1 MSKRAFLGLFLFLFS
16 LYLLTYSPT
25 LHSSDGLAMF
35 STAES
40 LARRGAWDIEQIR
53 WMGLQQGTFGLD
65 GLLYSRKG
73 AGQPL
78 LALPLTW
85 LGLLVPFLGT
95 VTATML
101 FGSFTTALSGALIY
115 LYLAK
120 LGYRQKTGI
129 IAGLVYGTG
138 TMAWP
143 YAKTFFSDTL
153 AGLLLLITALALLL
167 FRQRGQ
173 TRYAFIAGLS
183 LAWAVATRYAEAV
196 FLPVFGLLFLA
207 YLFETRRQGE
217 GETRRQFERNHPL
230 TLSPCLLCYK
240 NHTRAVRAEGGK
252 VIVAEEA
259 LGGEAALNEQ

>member
-85 LGLLVPFLGT
+85 LGLVVPFLGT

-217 GETRRQFERNHPL
+217 G
-230 TLSPCLLCYK
+230 
-240 NHTRAVRAEGGK
+240 
-252 VIVAEEA
+252 
-259 LGGEAALNEQ
+259 